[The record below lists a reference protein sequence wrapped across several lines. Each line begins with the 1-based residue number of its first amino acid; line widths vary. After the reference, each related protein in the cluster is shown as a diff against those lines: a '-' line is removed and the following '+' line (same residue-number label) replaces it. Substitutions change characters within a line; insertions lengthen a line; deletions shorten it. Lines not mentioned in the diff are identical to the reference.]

1 MLYIKYIKN
10 NANYVTWLDHQAP
23 KTYEDTLPWKH
34 TQFLP
39 VTRFLYQKYTRKY
52 HQMSFIKIKANTV
65 SQQEQGQEGQLFFS
79 SPVSL
84 RLLIFKWRYLPLQ
97 VFQSCNGTIIPKYP
111 VMFLILRKQQK
122 IWRLL
127 LLKIQHKKWKD
138 LLYKI

>member
-1 MLYIKYIKN
+1 MQIISPDLI
-10 NANYVTWLDHQAP
+10 TRLQ
-23 KTYEDTLPWKH
+23 KH
-34 TQFLP
+34 MKILCLENTPNFYQSP
-39 VTRFLYQKYTRKY
+39 DFLYQKYTRKY

-65 SQQEQGQEGQLFFS
+65 SQQEQVQEGQLFLS

-84 RLLIFKWRYLPLQ
+84 RLPIFKWRYLPLQ